1 MDKVLIFKY
10 NFQITY
16 NTYFF
21 TASFHFPQ
29 INNYNSHHFKKEYA
43 VGWTYIVIAS
53 ICEVCW
59 AVGLKYSVSFT
70 NLKASIFTVITMIL
84 SYIFLS
90 LGVKHI
96 PLGTAYAVWTG
107 SGAAITAL
115 YGILFF
121 DESKEILRIVFIL
134 LIICGVIGLRLTS
147 K

>member
-1 MDKVLIFKY
+1 M
-10 NFQITY
+10 
-16 NTYFF
+16 
-21 TASFHFPQ
+21 
-29 INNYNSHHFKKEYA
+29 
-43 VGWTYIVIAS
+43 GWTYIVIAS